1 MQSKR
6 TDNGPQLFPFFSPD
20 AFPVTSEKT
29 RNHPESLHYIVTLG
43 EKGTSSRWSVLAI
56 LYSLRRAGESVF
68 PNQGPGPYR
77 RDVYGVPRVTSFA
90 TSEPKTFAMP
100 SQTLPAVSQSSFES
114 ASESDD
120 PPYVPVL
127 GLDRDATIQHANE
140 AVRRTLEYPPDAAL
154 EPCFF
159 SHVHGRNLRQVM
171 RDLAHMV
178 SHRKQRTRWLLRL
191 RTGNGR
197 WRWYRA
203 TARNRLD
210 RPDALIRVHLR
221 PL

>member
-1 MQSKR
+1 
-6 TDNGPQLFPFFSPD
+6 
-20 AFPVTSEKT
+20 
-29 RNHPESLHYIVTLG
+29 
-43 EKGTSSRWSVLAI
+43 
-56 LYSLRRAGESVF
+56 
-68 PNQGPGPYR
+68 
-77 RDVYGVPRVTSFA
+77 
-90 TSEPKTFAMP
+90 MP

-114 ASESDD
+114 ASEGDD

-203 TARNRLD
+203 TAQNQLD
-210 RPDALIRVHLR
+210 HSDALVRVRLR